1 MFSALYNRIETRA
14 GGAHASP
21 RAFIRAFRGMITPE
35 AKTRAH
41 RAARQQT
48 VRAMLEKRAESIA
61 LYNRVMGGSVC
72 RTS

>member
-41 RAARQQT
+41 REARQQT
-48 VRAMLEKRAESIA
+48 VRAMLEKRDQSIN
-61 LYNRVMGGSVC
+61 LYSRVMRGEC
-72 RTS
+72 